1 VIFDSVWM
9 KCSFEDE
16 DELTLN
22 SFRNRSESVSRGV
35 CVRPKVSVYPELKAY
50 SGESRQEGLR
60 ECWLCDSS

>member
-22 SFRNRSESVSRGV
+22 TFRNRSESVSRGV

-50 SGESRQEGLR
+50 SGESRQ
-60 ECWLCDSS
+60 